1 MYIQIRNMDSA
12 VRMYLFMCAYISNKY
27 NQMNEAFNLRV
38 SETQEGVERG
48 ARRKK
53 KEEKPM

>member
-1 MYIQIRNMDSA
+1 MDSA
-12 VRMYLFMCAYISNKY
+12 VRMYLFMCAYIRNKY